1 MCLSHD
7 GGREKGTRERMMT
20 MVKIMVDGN
29 TMRKA
34 RRVKAWFNIKNMD
47 NAITLVEYYPDY
59 DYEDF
64 NALFEQYDAWN
75 IDDCINKI
83 LCPNPGLTKISI
95 RNPKNIP

>member
-1 MCLSHD
+1 MI
-7 GGREKGTRERMMT
+7 T
-20 MVKIMVDGN
+20 MVKIMVDSN

-47 NAITLVEYYPDY
+47 NAVALVEYYPDY